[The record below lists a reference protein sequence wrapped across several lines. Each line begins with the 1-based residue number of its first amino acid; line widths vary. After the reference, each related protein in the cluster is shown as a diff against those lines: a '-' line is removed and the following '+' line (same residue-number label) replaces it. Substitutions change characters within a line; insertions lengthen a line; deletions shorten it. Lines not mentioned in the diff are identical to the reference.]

1 LKGILRGLTENRA
14 GTDPTATDRRLRGRT
29 YAIPFETVWQAASRL
44 ADGGIRGWS
53 MLSSDDQLGV
63 IEAVAKTLIMRKEQ
77 DVRIEV
83 RLDENA
89 QTRVDA
95 WSSSRIV
102 RGDLGRN
109 RRTIGKFVKRL
120 DRALDVQPGQV
131 LDPTIRPAWLE
142 PQ

>member
-14 GTDPTATDRRLRGRT
+14 GTDPAAADRRLRGRT
-29 YAIPFETVWQAASRL
+29 YAIPFDTVWQAAWRL
-44 ADGGIRGWS
+44 AGGEIRGWS

-63 IEAVAKTLIMRKEQ
+63 IEAVSRTLILRKEQ
-77 DVRIEV
+77 DVRIEI

-109 RRTIGKFVKRL
+109 RRTIGKFMKRL
-120 DRALDVQPGQV
+120 DRVLDVQPGQI

-142 PQ
+142 PL

>member
-1 LKGILRGLTENRA
+1 MKGILRGLTENRA
-14 GTDPTATDRRLRGRT
+14 GTDPAATDRRLRGRT
-29 YAIPFETVWQAASRL
+29 YAIPFDTVWQAAWRL
-44 ADGGIRGWS
+44 AGGEIHGWS

-63 IEAVAKTLIMRKEQ
+63 IEAVSRTLILRKEQ
-77 DVRIEV
+77 DVRIEI

-109 RRTIGKFVKRL
+109 RRTIGKFMKRL
-120 DRALDVQPGQV
+120 DRVLDVQPGQI

-142 PQ
+142 PL